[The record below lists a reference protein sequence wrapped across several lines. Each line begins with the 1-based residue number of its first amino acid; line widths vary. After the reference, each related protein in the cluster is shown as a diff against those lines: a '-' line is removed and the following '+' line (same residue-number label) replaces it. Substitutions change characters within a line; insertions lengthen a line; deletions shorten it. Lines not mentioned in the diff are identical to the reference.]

1 MEERFRSELL
11 MGLVEFSKEVT
22 EKVDRI
28 LTGLLQRYQITQ
40 KTTELIVY
48 EEDTNILLMER
59 YIASLRLEGKS
70 EATLEQYKR
79 AIEKLS
85 ESINKHFKDITT
97 NDIRC
102 HLARYQTLRKVCKST
117 LDNERRYLSAFF
129 RWLTVEEYIEKNPML
144 RIKKVKSEKKI
155 KKAFSDLELEKL
167 RGACRTKREKALIE
181 FFLSTGCR
189 VSEVVGLDIDHVDFN
204 KKECVVFG
212 KGGKERT
219 VYLSER
225 CQYYLEEYL
234 ASRKKQGVL
243 FSGKK
248 EERWS
253 KAAIEK
259 CLKNMGERA
268 GVRNV
273 HPHRFRRTFAT
284 NALNKGMQ
292 LQYVQRILGHTSMDT
307 TLIYCVVDTENM
319 KMEHRK
325 VA

>member
-102 HLARYQTLRKVCKST
+102 HLARYQTIRKVCKAT

-155 KKAFSDLELEKL
+155 KKAFSDLELEKM

-189 VSEVVGLDIDHVDFN
+189 VSEVVGLDIDHIDFS

-225 CQYYLEEYL
+225 CLYYLEEYL
-234 ASRKKQGVL
+234 KSREEQGPL
-243 FSGKK
+243 FAGKK
-248 EERWS
+248 NQRWS

-259 CLKNMGERA
+259 CLKNMGKRA
-268 GVRNV
+268 EVQNV

-284 NALNKGMQ
+284 NALNKGMP

-307 TLIYCVVDTENM
+307 TLIYCVIDTENM
-319 KMEHRK
+319 KIEHKK